1 MKETMEI
8 FPPKTAAGSGRE
20 SRRKP
25 EWKRK
30 RNEDGS
36 EWNRDMRF
44 RLRLGAMN
52 IPMGEA
58 ARPAKKT
65 GSVWLEYSVRG
76 HKQKQVRSLGM
87 SSRCA
92 LVHLRAQTQPVH
104 SLRPPHPSPHPRLCC
119 TTWARIRLL
128 NKLFRKSQLSSAN
141 SAHNNNMKLSIVL
154 ASNHV

>member
-1 MKETMEI
+1 MEI
-8 FPPKTAAGSGRE
+8 FPPETAAGSGRE
-20 SRRKP
+20 RVGGS
-25 EWKRK
+25 
-30 RNEDGS
+30 RNERERGMRMVANGTETWGS
-36 EWNRDMRF
+36 DYDSVPWTSRWEK
-44 RLRLGAMN
+44 LRVQPRKLAVCGW
-52 IPMGEA
+52 
-58 ARPAKKT
+58 R
-65 GSVWLEYSVRG
+65 YSVRG

-128 NKLFRKSQLSSAN
+128 NKLFRKNQLSSAN